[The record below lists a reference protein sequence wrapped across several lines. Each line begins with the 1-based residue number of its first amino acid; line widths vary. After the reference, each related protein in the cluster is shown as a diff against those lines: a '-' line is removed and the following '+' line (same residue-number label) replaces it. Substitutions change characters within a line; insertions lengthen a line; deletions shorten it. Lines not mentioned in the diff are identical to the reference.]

1 MYASWILCQCPNV
14 VLYIFCGW
22 IQNSMCEQHNEI
34 KDDYDVSFSTQL
46 DFSIITFAREVSVCF
61 HQCLFFF
68 CWLVVLSAG
77 LHQKYWKDSHE
88 TAYAPLTF
96 TVYFL

>member
-1 MYASWILCQCPNV
+1 
-14 VLYIFCGW
+14 
-22 IQNSMCEQHNEI
+22 MCEQHNEI

-68 CWLVVLSAG
+68 LLVSCFVSRITPKVL
-77 LHQKYWKDSHE
+77 KRF
-88 TAYAPLTF
+88 P
-96 TVYFL
+96 